1 MTDSGTTSEPSGTT
15 GETSP
20 TTDWRA
26 ALLGRDSFFP
36 VLFLAIFTILA
47 SPLLDIVHFGFLV
60 MFPASALLVLMAFHR
75 SRVRRHTLT
84 AVTVM
89 LIVVGVLTLLTSIAR
104 TFDLTDDRYLVAF
117 SSALFALLI
126 LWTFPVIV
134 RRAFQHERVTLNTLA
149 AGLTAY
155 LLIGMFF
162 AALYRCDSALQ
173 SYMLFQQTVR
183 PDAGDYTYFSFV
195 TLTTL
200 GYGDLTPAT
209 DFARSLAIFEAILGQ
224 VFLVTAVARIVSL
237 LGSERSTAVGLPAS
251 HDFGADRDGD

>member
-1 MTDSGTTSEPSGTT
+1 MTDSGPMSEPSGNT
-15 GETSP
+15 GDHVQ
-20 TTDWRA
+20 TTDWRTV
-26 ALLGRDSFFP
+26 LLGRDSFFP
-36 VLFLAIFTILA
+36 VLFLAVFTILA
-47 SPLLDIVHFGFLV
+47 SPLLDILHFGFLV

-75 SRVRRHTLT
+75 SRVRRRTLT

-126 LWTFPVIV
+126 AFAFPVVV

-155 LLIGMFF
+155 LLIGVFC
-162 AALYRCDSALQ
+162 ATLYRFDSALQ

-237 LGSERSTAVGLPAS
+237 LGSQPPTVPDAPAS
-251 HDFGADRDGD
+251 HDFDAPSAD